1 MREDIT
7 MREQIIAL
15 LENINPGI
23 DYENQTRM
31 IDDHVLESMELLQ
44 LVSDLSDEFDIEI
57 TVMHIKPEHFQSVE
71 TICKLVEQIMG
82 ED

>member
-1 MREDIT
+1 

-15 LENINPGI
+15 LENIKPGV

-31 IDDHVLESMELLQ
+31 IDEHVLESMEMLQ
-44 LVSDLSDEFDIEI
+44 LVSDLSDEFDIDI
-57 TVMHIKPEHFQSVE
+57 TVRHMNPEHFQSVE
-71 TICKLVEQIMG
+71 SICNLVDQIIG

>member
-1 MREDIT
+1 
-7 MREQIIAL
+7 MREQIIAI
-15 LENINPGI
+15 LENMKPGV
-23 DYENQTRM
+23 DFEKQTRM
-31 IDDHVLESMELLQ
+31 IEDHVLESMEILQ

-71 TICKLVEQIMG
+71 AICDLVEQIMG

>member
-1 MREDIT
+1 MT

-15 LENINPGI
+15 LENMKPGI
-23 DYENQTRM
+23 AYEEQTRM
-31 IDDHVLESMELLQ
+31 IDDHVLESMEILQ

-57 TVMHIKPEHFQSVE
+57 TVMHIRPEHFQSVE
-71 TICKLVEQIMG
+71 TICNLVEQIMG